1 MKMKKSIAML
11 MAVVLM
17 LCFGVTGCQS
27 AGENTSGDGHEPL
40 TLLSLNIDQSAFTA
54 ALEENCPGVG
64 IEFISYTGGSGTG
77 YSQYLLDKGHPPDI
91 YTISVFGM
99 QDKQKEYLLDL
110 SGYEFLNNYNTVD
123 INQVT
128 LDGSV
133 YMLPSSAAIMGLY
146 YNKTMFAE
154 LGWEVPK
161 NFEEFKA
168 LVKVIR
174 ETGIDPAAAQFKL
187 PGNGFFDVFTMAKT
201 GFLSTPEGHRWEQEF
216 KNGDATAAEGL
227 STAVEAIQQ
236 LIDCGF
242 LDAEDTTRS
251 SSETTNYFY
260 DRGAAM
266 YLNAGTIPRYTQN
279 EDGTGDE
286 YGIMPFYGPGMDNMV
301 LIQQPQRYFGLSK
314 ELAEPG
320 NEQKLEDALR
330 IMEFLSTQE
339 GQTALLSK
347 KDNYVPPLKN
357 SEIPEDSPF
366 YEVEQAIRQGYVSTL
381 AYAGYEP
388 IVIGVGNKV
397 RDWVQGK
404 CTGADVLACMDEL
417 QAEYL
422 STGMPVE
429 GTAACDFTHEETVQL
444 QSEAIRLAAGTDFAM
459 ISMGVIRGGKE
470 NMGGACGQIFEGDI
484 NEDALISLLPN
495 YCTDVLY
502 VLTLSGADITGL
514 LETGLVTDGG
524 TEGFPYIPAGLT
536 AEMNKDGTVK
546 EVTLPDGSML
556 DENASYTV
564 AFNKKGF
571 NDEIRQSGNARE
583 TDIPIIDAVREYMS
597 AHTPLTPLEPSVKR
611 P

>member
-1 MKMKKSIAML
+1 MRIKRSIALLAAAIM
-11 MAVVLM
+11 M
-17 LCFGVTGCQS
+17 LCLGLTGCRP
-27 AGENTSGDGHEPL
+27 ADENTSGDEHEPL
-40 TLLSLNIDQSAFTA
+40 TLLSLNIDRSAFLA
-54 ALEENCPGVG
+54 ALEENCPGVR

-128 LDGSV
+128 LDGAV

-154 LGWEVPK
+154 HGWEVPQ
-161 NFEEFKA
+161 NFEELKA
-168 LVKVIR
+168 LVEVIR
-174 ETGIDPAAAQFKL
+174 EAGIDPVSAQFKL

-201 GFLSTPEGHRWEQEF
+201 GFLSTPEGRRWEQDF

-227 STAVEAIQQ
+227 SAAVEAIQE

-242 LDAEDTTRS
+242 LDAEDTKRS
-251 SSETTNYFY
+251 SSEATNYFY

-279 EDGTGDE
+279 EDGTGDV
-286 YGIMPFYGPGMDNMV
+286 YGIMPFYGPGTDSMV

-330 IMEFLSTQE
+330 VMEFFSTQE

-366 YEVEQAIRQGYVSTL
+366 YEVEQVIRQRYVSTL

-388 IVIGVGNKV
+388 IIIGAGNKV

-404 CTGADVLACMDEL
+404 CTGADVLACIDQL

-422 STGMPVE
+422 STGMSVE

-444 QSEAIRLAAGTDFAM
+444 QAEAIRLAAGTDFAM
-459 ISMGVIRGGKE
+459 ISMGVIRGGQE

-484 NEDALISLLPN
+484 NEDALISLMPN
-495 YCTDVLY
+495 YCTDPLY
-502 VLTLSGADITGL
+502 VLTLSGAEVRGL
-514 LETGLVTDGG
+514 LETGLVAAEGA
-524 TEGFPYIPAGLT
+524 EGFPYIPSGLT
-536 AEMNKDGTVK
+536 AEMNEDGTVK
-546 EVTLPDGSML
+546 AVTLADGSLL
-556 DENASYTV
+556 DENAGYTV

-571 NDEIRQSGNARE
+571 NDEIRQIVNAQE
-583 TDIPIIDAVREYMS
+583 TDIPIIDAMRGYMS
-597 AHTPLTPLEPSVKR
+597 AHSPLIPLEPSVIK

>member
-1 MKMKKSIAML
+1 MKLKKPIAMIT
-11 MAVVLM
+11 AVIMM
-17 LCFGVTGCQS
+17 LCLGLTGCRS
-27 AGENTSGDGHEPL
+27 TDENTSGDEHEPL
-40 TLLSLNIDQSAFTA
+40 TLLSLNIDQPAFLA
-54 ALEENCPGVG
+54 ALEENCPGVRL
-64 IEFISYTGGSGTG
+64 EFISYTGGSGTG

-99 QDKQKEYLLDL
+99 LDKQKEYLLDL

-128 LDGSV
+128 LDGAV
-133 YMLPSSAAIMGLY
+133 YMLPTSAAIMGLY

-154 LGWEVPK
+154 HGWEVPQ
-161 NFEEFKA
+161 NFEELKA

-174 ETGIDPAAAQFKL
+174 EAGIDPVAAQFKL

-201 GFLSTPEGHRWEQEF
+201 GFLSTPEGRQWEEDF

-227 STAVEAIQQ
+227 STAVEAIQE

-242 LDAEDTTRS
+242 LDAEDTKRS

-279 EDGTGDE
+279 EDGTGDV
-286 YGIMPFYGPGMDNMV
+286 YGIMPFYGPGTDNMV
-301 LIQQPQRYFGLSK
+301 LIQRYFGLSK
-314 ELAEPG
+314 ELEEPG

-330 IMEFLSTQE
+330 VMEFFSTQE

-366 YEVEQAIRQGYVSTL
+366 YEVEQAIRQRYVSTL

-388 IVIGVGNKV
+388 VIIGVGNKV

-404 CTGADVLACMDEL
+404 CTRADVLACMDKL

-444 QSEAIRLAAGTDFAM
+444 QAEAIRLAAGTDFAM
-459 ISMGVIRGGKE
+459 ISMGVMRGGKE

-536 AEMNKDGTVK
+536 VEMNKDGTVK
-546 EVTLPDGSML
+546 VVTLADGSRL
-556 DENASYTV
+556 DENAGYTV
-564 AFNKKGF
+564 AFNKRGF
-571 NDEIRQSGNARE
+571 ADEIGERGNAYE
-583 TDIPIIDAVREYMS
+583 TDIPIIDAMRGYLS
-597 AHTPLTPLEPSVKR
+597 THSPLTPLEPSVIR

>member
-1 MKMKKSIAML
+1 MKMKKSITIL
-11 MAVVLM
+11 MAVIMM
-17 LCFGVTGCQS
+17 LCLGLTGCRS
-27 AGENTSGDGHEPL
+27 ADENTSDNGHEPL
-40 TLLSLNIDQSAFTA
+40 TLLSLNIDQSAFLA
-54 ALEENCPGVG
+54 ALEGNCPGVR
-64 IEFISYTGGSGTG
+64 IEFISYTGGNGTG

-99 QDKQKEYLLDL
+99 QDKQREYLLDL
-110 SGYEFLNNYNTVD
+110 SGYEFLNHYNTVD

-128 LDGSV
+128 LDGAV
-133 YMLPSSAAIMGLY
+133 YMLPTSSAIMGLY

-154 LGWEVPK
+154 HGWEVPQ

-168 LVKVIR
+168 LVEVIK
-174 ETGIDPAAAQFKL
+174 EAGIDPAAAQFKL

-201 GFLSTPEGHRWEQEF
+201 GFLSTPEGRQWEQDF
-216 KNGDATAAEGL
+216 KNGDAAAAEGL
-227 STAVEAIQQ
+227 QTAVDAIQE

-242 LDAEDTTRS
+242 LDAEDTKRS

-260 DRGAAM
+260 NRGAAM

-279 EDGTGDE
+279 EDGTGDV
-286 YGIMPFYGPGMDNMV
+286 YGIMPFYGPGKDNFV

-330 IMEFLSTQE
+330 VMEFLSTQE

-347 KDNYVPPLKN
+347 KDNYITPLKN
-357 SEIPEDSPF
+357 SEIPADSPF
-366 YEVEQAIRQGYVSTL
+366 YEVEQAIRQGYVSPL

-388 IVIGVGNKV
+388 IIIGVGNKV

-404 CTGADVLACMDEL
+404 CTGADVLACMDQL
-417 QAEYL
+417 QAGYL
-422 STGMPVE
+422 STGTPVE
-429 GTAACDFTHEETVQL
+429 GTALCDFTHEETVQL
-444 QSEAIRLAAGTDFAM
+444 QAEAARLAAGTDFAM

-470 NMGGACGQIFEGDI
+470 NLGGACGQIFEGDI
-484 NEDALISLLPN
+484 SEDALIALLPN

-502 VLTLSGADITGL
+502 VLTLSGADVRGL
-514 LETGLVTDGG
+514 LESGLVTAGAE
-524 TEGFPYIPAGLT
+524 EGYPYIPAGLT
-536 AEMNKDGTVK
+536 AEMNEDKTVK
-546 EVTLPDGSML
+546 TVTLADGSLL
-556 DENASYTV
+556 DENAGYTV

-571 NDEIRQSGNARE
+571 ADEIGQIGNARE
-583 TDIPIIDAVREYMS
+583 TDIPIIDAMRGYMS
-597 AHTPLTPLEPSVKR
+597 AHPLLTPLEPSVIT